1 MAETRPQLEFQ
12 NNTSIV
18 TNNVGLITATVL
30 NALVENMIESTTIP
44 LSDYGAGVQTAL
56 TFAPDTTGGFV
67 SVANIGLAIT
77 AYFQSLPTTLPLT
90 SGVVWNNG
98 GVISIS

>member
-1 MAETRPQLEFQ
+1 MAETRPQLELQ
-12 NNTSIV
+12 NNTTIV

-56 TFAPDTTGGFV
+56 TFAPNTTGGFLTY
-67 SVANIGLAIT
+67 ANLANAIT
-77 AYFQSLPTTLPLT
+77 AYFNSLPTSLPGT